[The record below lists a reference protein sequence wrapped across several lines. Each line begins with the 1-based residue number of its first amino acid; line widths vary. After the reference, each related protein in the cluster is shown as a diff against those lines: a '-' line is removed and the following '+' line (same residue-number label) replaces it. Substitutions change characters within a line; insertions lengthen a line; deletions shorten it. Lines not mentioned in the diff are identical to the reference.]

1 MLVYAEAE
9 FSGVKPHKHGGNES
23 QHIKAL
29 KAMGADIPES
39 EDEIPEELKY
49 LYEVFMGVRFSRIPS
64 DNGFSLMARE
74 SIGYNEIEFYSK
86 HSGVDLELWEIDAL
100 LSLNAIFDKASQ

>member
-29 KAMGADIPES
+29 RAMGAEVPENK
-39 EDEIPEELKY
+39 DEIPEELKY
-49 LYEVFMGVRFSRIPS
+49 LYDAFMSVRFSRIPS
-64 DNGFSLMARE
+64 GDGFSLMARD
-74 SIGYNEIEFYSK
+74 SIGYNDIEFYSK
-86 HSGVDLELWEIDAL
+86 HSGLDFELWEIDSL